1 MIIFFTDVVVSYL
14 VISKI
19 RKNSELVKKDMT
31 EEIKEQVK
39 GELEKHLS
47 LNKRLL
53 NSFPKVFV
61 NLRDVV
67 KKIDITRKK

>member
-1 MIIFFTDVVVSYL
+1 
-14 VISKI
+14 
-19 RKNSELVKKDMT
+19 MT

-61 NLRDVV
+61 NVRDVV

>member
-61 NLRDVV
+61 NVRDVV